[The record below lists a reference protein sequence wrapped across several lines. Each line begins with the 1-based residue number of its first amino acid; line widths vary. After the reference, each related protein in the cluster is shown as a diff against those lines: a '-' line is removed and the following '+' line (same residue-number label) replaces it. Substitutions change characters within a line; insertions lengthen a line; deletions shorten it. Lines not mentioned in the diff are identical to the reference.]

1 MSWRVEWKALSDQI
15 LGLLEAGRFYLET
28 KSIRS
33 DDPYRVAEKQ
43 LMPQAREILRDLTG
57 FNTRYKSALPPKAA
71 SCLQEFL
78 NNFYQHFYEEKIDAQ
93 AGIQFRLTALASL
106 RSQFSYHL
114 SDVSAVARH
123 LSERA
128 FLHLK
133 RLIVADPDERRK
145 WKEAFEQG
153 ETACE
158 RLGASHLLLHG
169 IWAFKVNAQGER
181 TDLIFG
187 EAIKDLEEVERTSE
201 ALVLTEWKKVR
212 SVEEFDRKVAEAK
225 AQAARYAAGSL
236 AGLEL
241 AHYRYLVIVS
251 GRNLTMPTDDQE
263 SGVTYRKINIAV
275 DPEPPS
281 RG

>member
-15 LGLLEAGRFYLET
+15 LGLLEAGQFYLET

-33 DDPYRVAEKQ
+33 DDPYRVAEKL
-43 LMPQAREILRDLTG
+43 LMPQAREILRDLTD
-57 FNTRYKSALPPKAA
+57 FNTRYKSSLPPKAA
-71 SCLQEFL
+71 WCLQDFL

-93 AGIQFRLTALASL
+93 AGIQFRLTALASF
-106 RSQFSYHL
+106 RSQFNYHL
-114 SDVSAVARH
+114 SDQSAVAKH

-133 RLIVADPDERRK
+133 RSIVADPDQRRK
-145 WKEAFEQG
+145 WQDAFGQG

-158 RLGASHLLLHG
+158 KLGASHLLLHG

-181 TDLIFG
+181 TDLVFG
-187 EAIKDLEEVERTSE
+187 EPIRDLEEVAQTSE
-201 ALVLTEWKKVR
+201 ALVLTEWKKLR
-212 SVEEFDRKVAEAK
+212 SAAEVEQKLAEAK
-225 AQAARYAAGSL
+225 AQAARYTAGSL

-251 GRNLTMPTDDQE
+251 EQDLTMPADDKDG
-263 SGVTYRKINIAV
+263 GVTYRKINIAV
-275 DPEPPS
+275 NPKPPS
-281 RG
+281 GG